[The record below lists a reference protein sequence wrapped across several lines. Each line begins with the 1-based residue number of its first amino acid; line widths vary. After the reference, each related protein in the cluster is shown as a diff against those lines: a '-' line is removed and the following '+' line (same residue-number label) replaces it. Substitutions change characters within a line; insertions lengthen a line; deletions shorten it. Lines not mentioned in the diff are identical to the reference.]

1 MKFLII
7 NLFFLSLM
15 ACSSD
20 KDKSD
25 AYGNFETDEV
35 MVSAEANGKLLS
47 FTPREGER
55 HEAGELIG
63 IIDTTDMHLKKLQL
77 YAQQKAILTKS
88 QNIASEIRVME
99 ERKKILLTDKA
110 RIENLLKD
118 GAATQKQLD
127 DLNGNI
133 NVIESQVKSVKT
145 QNQNIEGEIAVI
157 STQIDQVNESIRKCY
172 IRNPVKGTV
181 LEKFAEA
188 SEIVTFGKPLYSI
201 ADIDWLILKV
211 FVSGSQLAD
220 IKINQEVEVL
230 IDKAENN
237 LNTLKGKVEWISSSS
252 EFTPKIIQTRDE
264 RVNLVYAVK
273 VRVKN
278 DGSLKIGMPGEVN
291 FK

>member
-7 NLFFLSLM
+7 SLFFLSLI
-15 ACSSD
+15 ACSS
-20 KDKSD
+20 KYEKSD
-25 AYGNFETDEV
+25 AYGNFEADEV

-47 FTPREGER
+47 FSAREGEQR
-55 HEAGELIG
+55 ESGMLVG
-63 IIDTTDMHLKKLQL
+63 VIDTTDLHLKKLQL
-77 YAQQKAILTKS
+77 LAQKKAILTKT
-88 QNIASEIRVME
+88 QNIASEIRVMD

-133 NVIESQVKSVKT
+133 SVIESQVQSVKT
-145 QNQNIEGEIAVI
+145 QNQNIAGEIEVL

-172 IRNPVKGTV
+172 IHNPIRGTV
-181 LEKFAEA
+181 LEKFVEA

-211 FVSGSQLAD
+211 FVGGSQLSG
-220 IKINQEVEVL
+220 IKINQDVEVL
-230 IDKAENN
+230 IDKDQNN
-237 LNTLKGKVEWISSSS
+237 LTRLKGKVEWISPSS
-252 EFTPKIIQTRDE
+252 EFTPKIIQTREE

-278 DGSLKIGMPGEVN
+278 DGSLKIGMPGEVI